1 MNAYRVTRIT
11 SVPFEARKNKISDLQ
26 VRCSPTVLHLGI
38 FGRSWNSPAMVNTF
52 RLNWFASRISEC
64 VLDSVHLGE

>member
-1 MNAYRVTRIT
+1 MASGSRVLEDGNVPDLICNVASTKRKLNGGRMNAYRVTRIT

-38 FGRSWNSPAMVNTF
+38 FGRS
-52 RLNWFASRISEC
+52 
-64 VLDSVHLGE
+64 